1 MPPDGNGQDGE
12 RPRAEMEAIAKA
24 RYVRI
29 SPRKTRQVIDLV
41 RGKDVNEAYAILRA
55 TPRRA
60 SRLIEKTLRS
70 AVANALNREEVEHLD
85 VDDLSIVRATV
96 DGGPMMKR
104 YRPRAMGRASQ
115 IRHRTSHITIVVGT
129 S

>member
-1 MPPDGNGQDGE
+1 
-12 RPRAEMEAIAKA
+12 MEAIAKA

-29 SPRKTRQVIDLV
+29 SPRKTRQVVDLV
-41 RGKDVNEAYAILRA
+41 RGRDVNEAYAILKA

-60 SRLIEKTLRS
+60 SRLVEKTLRS
-70 AVANALNREEVEHLD
+70 AVANALNREEAEDLD
-85 VDDLSIVRATV
+85 VDNLSIVRATV
-96 DGGPMMKR
+96 DEGPMLKR
-104 YRPRAMGRASQ
+104 FRPRAMGRASR

>member
-1 MPPDGNGQDGE
+1 
-12 RPRAEMEAIAKA
+12 MEALAKA

-29 SPRKTRQVIDLV
+29 SPRKTRRVVDLI

-55 TPRRA
+55 TPKRA

-70 AVANALNREEVEHLD
+70 AVANALHKEEGEDLD
-85 VDDLSIVRATV
+85 VDDLTV
-96 DGGPMMKR
+96 VKAVVDQGPTLKR
-104 YRPRAMGRASQ
+104 YQPRAMGRATR

-129 S
+129 L